1 MQNAKVRNERRI
13 IKVKKQS
20 RGQHARAM
28 HLRALRFDRRGSCPG
43 VRSRSRRKGR
53 SRFIRHAKHVRKPKR
68 KRSSLA
74 GSSWI
79 ASIINACVAI
89 HSVPQLNQ
97 FARLKERL
105 NEIYISIRRSI
116 LFSFATILPTL
127 IFFYIKFFL
136 FREKNVKIYLYIA
149 Q

>member
-1 MQNAKVRNERRI
+1 MTHIYCIFFYLSYTVKWLNAKVRSERRT

-20 RGQHARAM
+20 REQHARAM

-53 SRFIRHAKHVRKPKR
+53 SCFIRHAKHVRKPKR

-79 ASIINACVAI
+79 VSIINARIAI
-89 HSVPQLNQ
+89 YSVPQLNQ
-97 FARLKERL
+97 STRLKKRF
-105 NEIYISIRRSI
+105 NMIYIRSNGAYYFR
-116 LFSFATILPTL
+116 LQG
-127 IFFYIKFFL
+127 FFL
-136 FREKNVKIYLYIA
+136 FSSFLY
-149 Q
+149 